1 MLAHR
6 SSYLRTA
13 LVRGQSSVLISCSH
27 TVCFF
32 PPMFALAHMRAAL
45 ADTMGNQI
53 FVRLSTALA

>member
-13 LVRGQSSVLISCSH
+13 LVRGQLSVLISCSH
-27 TVCFF
+27 MVCFS

-45 ADTMGNQI
+45 EDVMGMQN
-53 FVRLSTALA
+53 FVALSTALA